1 MPALTATATLPA
13 TRRRPFVADT
23 PTMQIAHRVA
33 GIEIRKEFTAS
44 LQRFSAY
51 VDEQGNVSSGGRGIY
66 IQLSRRINS
75 TFGLSR
81 EAAEKFLAGGST
93 ALRDTCS
100 ILELLTLQMLEIDL
114 KNLVDAGMQKQQTRT
129 AIKQSLYDCIEA
141 YGNQFV
147 ERFNRWREAA

>member
-1 MPALTATATLPA
+1 LSCG
-13 TRRRPFVADT
+13 RRV
-23 PTMQIAHRVA
+23 
-33 GIEIRKEFTAS
+33 
-44 LQRFSAY
+44 
-51 VDEQGNVSSGGRGIY
+51 
-66 IQLSRRINS
+66 NS
-75 TFGLSR
+75 TFDLSR
-81 EAAEKFLAGGST
+81 KAAEKFLANGST